1 MKKLFRFFR
10 NCIVF
15 SGWLFVFIL
24 ITNTLI
30 SAIWSFDYLSVK
42 SWQIFSNFWN
52 SGGVLKTTSDIL
64 LLFTL
69 LLLPVFF
76 LFSFLWAKK
85 QNYTK
90 ILLSPIVFFYNL
102 FNSSNNKTPERI
114 LIKKSK
120 KAQTAEDIKN
130 EIESLKPQ
138 KSKKAGDIRSQIIQ
152 KLTDEIIR

>member
-52 SGGVLKTTSDIL
+52 SGGVLKTTSDVL
-64 LLFTL
+64 LLF
-69 LLLPVFF
+69 
-76 LFSFLWAKK
+76 
-85 QNYTK
+85 
-90 ILLSPIVFFYNL
+90 IYNL
-102 FNSSNNKTPERI
+102 FNSSNNKAPERI